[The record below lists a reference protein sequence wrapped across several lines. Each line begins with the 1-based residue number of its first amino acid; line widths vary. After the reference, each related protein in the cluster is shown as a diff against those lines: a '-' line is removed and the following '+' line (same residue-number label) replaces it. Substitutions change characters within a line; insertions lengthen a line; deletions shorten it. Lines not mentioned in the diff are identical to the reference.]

1 MFKLKCNV
9 IGQSCKQI
17 HNIGNLKDPNMSNVV
32 VWCGLLKVEEDNT
45 RTGVYGIQTS
55 QEMRLT

>member
-1 MFKLKCNV
+1 MFKLKWNV
-9 IGQSCKQI
+9 IGQCCKQI
-17 HNIGNLKDPNMSNVV
+17 HNIGHLNDSNMSNVV
-32 VWCGLLKVEEDNT
+32 VWCGLLKVKEDNT